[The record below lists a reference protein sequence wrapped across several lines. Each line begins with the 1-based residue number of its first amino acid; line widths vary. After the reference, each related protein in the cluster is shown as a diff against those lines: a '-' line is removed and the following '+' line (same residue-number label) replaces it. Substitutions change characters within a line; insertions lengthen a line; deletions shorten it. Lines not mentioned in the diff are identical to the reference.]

1 MSARTSTNLEFR
13 DNSGALIAFIDNGG
27 NLKLKKTMNVNY
39 AKALDLSLSVAKL
52 FIIIPALKTKSFISK
67 TFLLSYW

>member
-39 AKALDLSLSVAKL
+39 AKALNNFVVSFKQLCVKTNSY
-52 FIIIPALKTKSFISK
+52 FIKKGSTSN
-67 TFLLSYW
+67 